1 MKTLNVL
8 SKPVAKAF
16 VAVVAGIFVPSTVQA
31 RTDVPAKVEQLK
43 QNTEASRENLKQYE
57 ENLKIVDG
65 NIRENAVAIK
75 QIQKQKMSLDQQKGE
90 TAKGKAGVDAVKK
103 QITGYMSAEQRKLE
117 AEKMQIE
124 ELKKTLATLE
134 ENQIKREQNIAEYQ
148 KKLETVEG
156 EMAAWSERH
165 QSMKEL
171 EDAIRVKEKE
181 ALADQRT
188 FASKKVTYQE
198 EVAKWKKQ
206 ARVSERQHENFSK
219 IKD

>member
-1 MKTLNVL
+1 MKTLNIL
-8 SKPVAKAF
+8 LKPKTKTFMTCVTAAL
-16 VAVVAGIFVPSTVQA
+16 VTSVVQA

-65 NIRENAVAIK
+65 NIRENSLALK
-75 QIQKQKMSLDQQKGE
+75 QIQKQKTSLELQKIE

-103 QITGYMSAEQRKLE
+103 QIAGYMLAEQKKLE
-117 AEKMQIE
+117 IEKKQIE
-124 ELKKTLATLE
+124 DLKKTLATLE
-134 ENQIKREQNIAEYQ
+134 DNQIKRAQNIAEYQ
-148 KKLETVEG
+148 SKLDTVEG
-156 EMAAWSERH
+156 EMAAWSERN

-171 EDAIRVKEKE
+171 EGAIHTKEKE
-181 ALADQRT
+181 ALADQKN
-188 FASKKVTYQE
+188 FASKKSTYQE

-206 ARVSERQHENFSK
+206 ARVSERQYENFSK